1 MRLGKALCF
10 LVLFFFSGLAYAREI
25 WVNGQGYG
33 IIEIFRATSL
43 EKNGNETRVSNP
55 FAGKIVSLKFIPGY
69 SWRHNQKLLKVFW
82 PLIQVESRGSF
93 TETGSLFYS
102 IDGEILISDDKSPFG
117 NIEFKWYRH
126 APSIKY
132 LPATL
137 QVAEEI
143 VKTFRLQTEHH
154 RLVCLEM
161 TGTLVFQGTSERNEI
176 QDDGLV
182 ENISQAKYG
191 FVFIPESARILGF
204 VDGASGEITPIN

>member
-25 WVNGQGYG
+25 WVNGQSHD
-33 IIEIFRATSL
+33 IVEIFRATTL

-55 FAGKIVSLKFIPGY
+55 FVGKTVSLKFIPGY

-93 TETGSLFYS
+93 TDEGNLFYT
-102 IDGEILISDDKSPFG
+102 INGGILISDDKSPYG
-117 NIEFKWYRH
+117 NIEFEWYRH
-126 APSIKY
+126 APRPKY
-132 LPATL
+132 LPATM

-143 VKTFRLQTEHH
+143 VKTFRMQTEHH

-161 TGTLVFQGTSERNEI
+161 TGSLFFQGTIEGDKI
-176 QDDGLV
+176 QDDSV
-182 ENISQAKYG
+182 KNISQAKYG

-204 VDGASGEITPIN
+204 VDGASGEITPLN